1 MSDDATVTG
10 PRAIERAIAA
20 LIGARV
26 DKAFFCE
33 ATGLL
38 CLGLFDGARKTLVV
52 GLGPHVWGVGL
63 GSAVPRVR
71 DEASRPLVAALRAH
85 IVDHRLRSASI
96 EEDRLW
102 LAFGGDGAIARLA
115 LAPGRRG
122 GAIVFAADGRMIAK
136 HPASQVHEPTSE
148 WSDERP
154 FASRGDAMVARSDRA
169 GCERARLAL
178 ARASRAARAAND
190 RRAAAVRGDLARLG
204 SVEQL
209 QKIGRLLLAQGG
221 SLAKGATTALL
232 EDWED
237 GGQLEVTL
245 DPSRPAKSQAET
257 FFAKAR
263 RYQRGEAMMRKRLA
277 ECESRASALA
287 ALEQEIAAGDPSA
300 HDEWRALVAR
310 ARALGVKVEA
320 ASREADGASERAGA
334 DRSTKRAPF
343 HVFRDERGRKILV
356 GRGGRENDALT
367 TQVARSQDLWL
378 HAKGRA
384 GAHVVVP
391 LDKGQDCP
399 SETLVD
405 AATLAA
411 HFSDARGE
419 AVCEVSY
426 VPRKYVRKRKGGPP
440 GSVTFDH
447 EKVLLLRV
455 EPSRLE
461 RLLSTREE

>member
-1 MSDDATVTG
+1 
-10 PRAIERAIAA
+10 
-20 LIGARV
+20 
-26 DKAFFCE
+26 
-33 ATGLL
+33 
-38 CLGLFDGARKTLVV
+38 
-52 GLGPHVWGVGL
+52 
-63 GSAVPRVR
+63 
-71 DEASRPLVAALRAH
+71 
-85 IVDHRLRSASI
+85 
-96 EEDRLW
+96 
-102 LAFGGDGAIARLA
+102 
-115 LAPGRRG
+115 
-122 GAIVFAADGRMIAK
+122 
-136 HPASQVHEPTSE
+136 
-148 WSDERP
+148 
-154 FASRGDAMVARSDRA
+154 MVARSDRA
-169 GCERARLAL
+169 SFERTRLAL
-178 ARASRAARAAND
+178 ARALRAARAAND

-221 SLAKGATTALL
+221 KLPKGATTALL

-300 HDEWRALVAR
+300 HDEWRMLVAR
-310 ARALGVKVEA
+310 ARALGVKVDA
-320 ASREADGASERAGA
+320 ASHDADGASERSRA
-334 DRSTKRAPF
+334 DRPTKRAPF

-356 GRGGRENDALT
+356 GRGGRDNDELT
-367 TQVARSQDLWL
+367 TQVARPQDLWL

-384 GAHVVVP
+384 GAHVVVL

-426 VPRKYVRKRKGGPP
+426 LPRKYVRKRKGGPP

-461 RLLSTREE
+461 RLLSTREG